1 MLRLLI
7 IDNYDSFTY
16 NLAHLAASVT
26 GEMPAVVRN
35 DEWVFDDRGCDAD
48 RGYDAD
54 RAYDA
59 IVISPGPGHP
69 AVPRDFGVS
78 AEVIR
83 RATVPVL
90 GVCLGHQGIALEFGG
105 VVERVEPVHG
115 QVCRIEHGDDSLFRG
130 VPAQFDA
137 VRYHSLAVAE
147 PLPPVLR
154 KIAWSSDGMVM
165 AMRHISR
172 PLWGVQFHPESI
184 LSEHGATILGN
195 FLEAA
200 S

>member
-1 MLRLLI
+1 VLRLLLV
-7 IDNYDSFTY
+7 DNYDSFTY
-16 NLAHLAASVT
+16 NLAHLAASIT

-35 DEWVFDDRGCDAD
+35 DQWTFDGRGF
-48 RGYDAD
+48 
-54 RAYDA
+54 DA
-59 IVISPGPGHP
+59 IIISPGPGHP
-69 AVPRDFGVS
+69 ANPRDFGVS

-105 VVERVEPVHG
+105 AVERVEPAHG
-115 QVCRIEHGDDSLFRG
+115 QVCRIGHDGDTLFRG
-130 VPAQFDA
+130 VPSQFDA

-147 PLPPVLR
+147 PLPSMLR

-165 AMRHISR
+165 AMRHVSR

-184 LSEHGATILGN
+184 LSEYGGMILRN
-195 FLEAA
+195 FLEAG

>member
-1 MLRLLI
+1 VLRLLI
-7 IDNYDSFTY
+7 VDNYDSFTY

-35 DEWVFDDRGCDAD
+35 DEWVFDKRVFDERGF
-48 RGYDAD
+48 
-54 RAYDA
+54 DA
-59 IVISPGPGHP
+59 IIVSPGPGHP
-69 AVPRDFGVS
+69 ANPRDFGVS

-105 VVERVEPVHG
+105 AIERVEPAHG
-115 QVCRIEHGDDSLFRG
+115 QVCRIEHEGDSLFRD
-130 VPAQFDA
+130 VPPQFSA

-147 PLPPVLR
+147 PLPSALR
-154 KIAWSSDGMVM
+154 KIAWTSDGTVM
-165 AMRHISR
+165 AMRHVSR

-184 LSEHGATILGN
+184 LSEHGATILSN
-195 FLEAA
+195 FLDAA
-200 S
+200 Q

>member
-35 DEWVFDDRGCDAD
+35 DEWVFDKRGF
-48 RGYDAD
+48 
-54 RAYDA
+54 DA

-69 AVPRDFGVS
+69 AIPRDFGVS
-78 AEVIR
+78 ADVIR

-105 VVERVEPVHG
+105 AVERVEPVHG
-115 QVCRIEHGDDSLFRG
+115 QVCRIEHNDDTLFRG
-130 VPAQFDA
+130 VPPQFDA

-147 PLPPVLR
+147 PLPPALR
-154 KIAWSSDGMVM
+154 KIASSSDGMVM
-165 AMRHISR
+165 AMRHVSR

-184 LSEHGATILGN
+184 LSEHGGLILRN

>member
-1 MLRLLI
+1 VLRLLI

-16 NLAHLAASVT
+16 NLSHLAASIT
-26 GEMPAVVRN
+26 GEMPTVVRN
-35 DEWVFDDRGCDAD
+35 NEWVFDERHF
-48 RGYDAD
+48 
-54 RAYDA
+54 DA

-69 AVPRDFGVS
+69 ANPRDFGVS
-78 AEVIR
+78 AEVIG

-105 VVERVEPVHG
+105 AVERVEPAHG
-115 QVCRIEHGDDSLFRG
+115 EICRIEHNGDSLFHG
-130 VPAQFDA
+130 VPPRFNA

-147 PLPPVLR
+147 PLPSALR
-154 KIAWSSDGMVM
+154 KIAWSPDGRPM
-165 AMRHISR
+165 ALRHKSR

-184 LSEHGATILGN
+184 LSEHGKTILSN

-200 S
+200 A